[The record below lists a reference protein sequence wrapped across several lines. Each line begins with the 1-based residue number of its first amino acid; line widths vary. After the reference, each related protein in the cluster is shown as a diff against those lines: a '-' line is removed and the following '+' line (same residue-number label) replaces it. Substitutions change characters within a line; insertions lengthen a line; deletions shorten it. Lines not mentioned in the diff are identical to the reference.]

1 MDFQEIQQLIQTF
14 KQSKIRELK
23 IDDSNF
29 HIHLSKNEYGKREED
44 LFQNK
49 PEEISENEKK
59 ATRLIKAPIV
69 GTIYLAP
76 SPTSEPFVKIGN
88 QINIGDTVC
97 VIESMKIMTEIKSDV
112 AGIIEEINVKN
123 GELIEVDQPLFTILS
138 KEAN

>member
-1 MDFQEIQQLIQTF
+1 M
-14 KQSKIRELK
+14 
-23 IDDSNF
+23 
-29 HIHLSKNEYGKREED
+29 
-44 LFQNK
+44 
-49 PEEISENEKK
+49 
-59 ATRLIKAPIV
+59 
-69 GTIYLAP
+69 AP